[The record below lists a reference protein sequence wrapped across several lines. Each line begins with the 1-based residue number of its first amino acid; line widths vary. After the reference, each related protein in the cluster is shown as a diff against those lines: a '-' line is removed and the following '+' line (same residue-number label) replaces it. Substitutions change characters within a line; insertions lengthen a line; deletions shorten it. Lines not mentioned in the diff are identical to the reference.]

1 MKNIEIKAMNI
12 VLLIENGTIRPDQ
25 DINTFIGW
33 QKMGYKIKKGAE
45 HVAEFPIWVKNPKKE
60 ETQEEE
66 TEEQKKE
73 TPKKKHRDFILQ
85 TAYWFTNDHVEPIK
99 GDA

>member
-1 MKNIEIKAMNI
+1 MKNIEIKAMNM
-12 VLLIENGTIRPDQ
+12 VLLIENGTIQPDQ
-25 DINTFIGW
+25 DINTFMGW
-33 QKMGYKIKKGAE
+33 QKLGYKIKKDAK

-66 TEEQKKE
+66 TQEEK
-73 TPKKKHRDFILQ
+73 PKKKHRDFVLQ
-85 TAYWFTNDHVEPIK
+85 TAYWFTNDQVEPLK